1 MDCRRI
7 ERRIASVF
15 NAPPH
20 DRARI
25 AVITRLSDTA
35 IRACLAGRTR
45 RASTRAAILAAAR
58 ELGLVGLVAHLTAP
72 AASAASYEADA
83 A

>member
-1 MDCRRI
+1 MDLD
-7 ERRIASVF
+7 
-15 NAPPH
+15 PH

-25 AVITRLSDTA
+25 TVVTRLSDTA

-45 RASTRAAILAAAR
+45 RASTRAAILAAAC
-58 ELGLVGLVAHLTAP
+58 ELRLDAVVAHLTATPSP
-72 AASAASYEADA
+72 AASTASHEADA